1 MMEVNEPKAKSLIAL
16 FFQHVLFRFQFQS
29 ILKFKVLHEQNPSLT
44 QVSHW
49 CVVITLFHRCLKLLI
64 LLLKKSVYLGQ
75 TFKCVCM
82 GVCELQGKVK
92 DAMVWLALQEK
103 KVQKMLTDSENETYC
118 KTYEVSMTLNSN
130 FFVVYSQGRVGC
142 FQKKNLSELII

>member
-1 MMEVNEPKAKSLIAL
+1 M
-16 FFQHVLFRFQFQS
+16 
-29 ILKFKVLHEQNPSLT
+29 
-44 QVSHW
+44 
-49 CVVITLFHRCLKLLI
+49 
-64 LLLKKSVYLGQ
+64 
-75 TFKCVCM
+75 CM

-130 FFVVYSQGRVGC
+130 FFVVYS
-142 FQKKNLSELII
+142 

>member
-1 MMEVNEPKAKSLIAL
+1 
-16 FFQHVLFRFQFQS
+16 
-29 ILKFKVLHEQNPSLT
+29 
-44 QVSHW
+44 
-49 CVVITLFHRCLKLLI
+49 
-64 LLLKKSVYLGQ
+64 
-75 TFKCVCM
+75 M

-130 FFVVYSQGRVGC
+130 FFVVYS
-142 FQKKNLSELII
+142 